1 MNRLASVPLSP
12 LKGSGQLI
20 LDLAVLWFCNAAV
33 RLETCWA
40 SRLISCSVLWGT
52 DIGVCDCAG
61 VWLWDAAGAGGG
73 GVAEAEAGFE
83 ERWVAGGKSNPIG
96 YTTRSLPEWSV
107 DGNGTEVV
115 RRSEAFGHG

>member
-1 MNRLASVPLSP
+1 M
-12 LKGSGQLI
+12 
-20 LDLAVLWFCNAAV
+20 
-33 RLETCWA
+33 
-40 SRLISCSVLWGT
+40 

-83 ERWVAGGKSNPIG
+83 ERWVARGRSNSIG
-96 YTTRSLPEWSV
+96 YTTRSLPEWST

>member
-1 MNRLASVPLSP
+1 MLAYGYGMRQV
-12 LKGSGQLI
+12 Q
-20 LDLAVLWFCNAAV
+20 AV
-33 RLETCWA
+33 
-40 SRLISCSVLWGT
+40 
-52 DIGVCDCAG
+52 
-61 VWLWDAAGAGGG
+61 

-96 YTTRSLPEWSV
+96 YTTKSLPEWSA